1 MKYKALTGFIL
12 VGLVLLGGC
21 AKTQQSFKET
31 FAVAPGKLTE
41 VKKQD
46 QPKLDVYVPLRDQ
59 YAASKHAKALE
70 DLNKSD
76 HAQDYCY
83 NCHSSEYR
91 LAPQNAKPNV
101 KQLSTSITCNV
112 CHDLDNSGYR
122 LRTTPL
128 ETCTNCHN
136 AVVEIK
142 PGKSVEH
149 PQKEMLMGKGA
160 LEVAE
165 MPSNKYKTGLT
176 CIECHMP
183 NQSHTFE
190 ALTPQKAL
198 DQKVGSACMMC
209 HTNLTQKEFADKVA
223 ELQND
228 IDGNTKQLKNSLE
241 ELKVTLETAKSSG
254 RDVTEAQKL
263 YDIAFTNES
272 IVENDGSKGIH
283 NFDYSKAILDV
294 VQKKIAAAKQALK

>member
-1 MKYKALTGFIL
+1 MKYKALTGLIL

-21 AKTQQSFKET
+21 AKNQQTFTQT

-41 VKKQD
+41 VKKEV

-91 LAPQNAKPNV
+91 LAPQDAKPNV
-101 KQLSTSITCNV
+101 KQLSTSITCIV
-112 CHDLDNSGYR
+112 CHDLDNSDFR

-128 ETCTNCHN
+128 ETCTNCHT
-136 AVVEIK
+136 AAVEIK
-142 PGKSVEH
+142 PGIAVQH

-160 LEVAE
+160 LEVPE

-198 DQKVGSACMMC
+198 DQKVGSTCMMC
-209 HTNLTQKEFADKVA
+209 HTKLTQKEFADKVA

-228 IDGNTKQLKNSLE
+228 IDSNTKQLKKSLE
-241 ELKVTLETAKSSG
+241 ELKVTLDTAKSAG
-254 RDVTEAQKL
+254 RDVSEAQKL
-263 YDIAFTNES
+263 YDVAVTNES
-272 IVENDGSKGIH
+272 FVENDGSKGIH
-283 NFDYSKAILDV
+283 NFEYSKATLDV
-294 VQKKIAAAKQALK
+294 VQKKITATMQALK